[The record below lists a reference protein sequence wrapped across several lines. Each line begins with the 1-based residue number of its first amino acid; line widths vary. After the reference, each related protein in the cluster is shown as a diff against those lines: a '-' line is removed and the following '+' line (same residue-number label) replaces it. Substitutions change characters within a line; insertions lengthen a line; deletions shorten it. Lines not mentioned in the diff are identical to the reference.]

1 MDSEWFLE
9 TKKADFAGIAAR
21 FGIDQVTARILRNRD
36 IVTDEQISMFLNGDD
51 GRLYDPRLMMNA
63 EKAAE
68 MISAA
73 IKNKVHIRIIGDY
86 DVDGVCSAYIL
97 LTSIKKCGGI
107 ADAAIPHR
115 VRDGYGINET
125 LIDDAVQSGAGMIVT
140 CDNGIAAYEQ
150 VAYAEEHG
158 LKVVVTDHHEI
169 PHVTGEDGLVKWVIP
184 PADAVVNPHQAGDAY
199 PYKLVCGAVV
209 AWKVSQILM
218 EMLCPDIAA
227 AVTKMLMVEAALA
240 TVCDVMPLLDEN
252 RIIVKKGFEILE
264 KGGSNIG
271 LDALIR
277 ACGLNDRHITSYSA
291 GFVIGPCINASGRL
305 ATAEIALSLLCADDT
320 GNAEKIAGKLVEL
333 NNVRKTDTEE
343 KTAGAFDLINEKGL
357 SGRDVMVVY
366 LPECSESIAG
376 IIAGRI
382 RERYE
387 HPVFVVTRSEDGLK
401 GSGRSTEAFDMYAH
415 MSRHPELFSRFGGH
429 KAAAGFSMEEDKLEL
444 FEKLINEDTG
454 LTKEDFVRKVRID
467 VPMPVEYLTP
477 ELIDEFG
484 KLEPFGNCNPRPLFA
499 QKDVKILSRRRVGK
513 KGEYGKYLISTGKGR
528 DTDMMFFG
536 DAGSFNE
543 YLDSHD
549 DSVSIVYYPEINEFR
564 GVRSI
569 QIILT
574 DYR

>member
-36 IVTDEQISMFLNGDD
+36 IVTDEQISMFLHGEED
-51 GRLYDPRLMMNA
+51 RLYEPRLMMNA
-63 EKAAE
+63 EKAAG
-68 MISAA
+68 MIAGA
-73 IKNKVHIRIIGDY
+73 IRDRVHIRIIGDY

-97 LTSIKKCGGI
+97 LTSIKRCGGI

-125 LIDDAVQSGAGMIVT
+125 LIDDAAESGAGMIVT
-140 CDNGIAAYEQ
+140 CDNGIAAYDQ
-150 VAYAEEHG
+150 IAYAEEQG
-158 LKVVVTDHHEI
+158 IKVVVTDHHEV
-169 PHVTGEDGLVKWVIP
+169 PHVTDDDGMVKWVIP
-184 PADAVVNPHQAGDAY
+184 PADAVVDPHQAGDAY
-199 PYKLVCGAVV
+199 PYKPVCGAVV
-209 AWKVSQILM
+209 AWKVSRILM
-218 EMLCPDIAA
+218 EMLCPDTAA
-227 AVTKMLMVEAALA
+227 AVSHMLMGEAALA

-252 RIIVKKGFEILE
+252 RIIVKKGLEILE
-264 KGGSNIG
+264 EGGSNIG

-277 ACGLNDRHITSYSA
+277 ACGLSGRPITSYSA

-320 GNAEKIAGKLVEL
+320 GDAEKIAGELVEL
-333 NNVRKTDTEE
+333 NNVRKADTEE
-343 KTAGAFDLINEKGL
+343 MTAGAFDLIEEKGL

-415 MSRHPELFSRFGGH
+415 MNRHPELFSRFGGH
-429 KAAAGFSMEEDKLEL
+429 KAAAGFSMEEDRLEL

-454 LTKEDFVRKVRID
+454 LSEEDFIRKVRID
-467 VPMPVEYLTP
+467 VPMPVAYLTP
-477 ELIDEFG
+477 GLIDELG
-484 KLEPFGNCNPRPLFA
+484 KLEPFGNGNPRPLFA
-499 QKDVKILSRRRVGK
+499 QKDVKILSRRSVGRN
-513 KGEYGKYLISTGKGR
+513 GEYGKYRIGTGNGR
-528 DTDMMFFG
+528 ATDMMFFG

-549 DSVSIVYYPEINEFR
+549 NSVSIVYYPEINEFR